1 MVGVSI
7 SEPKQPRSAKP
18 TSSSTMITMLGL
30 PGGGVTGSG
39 HQGVESA
46 TVLPTMP
53 P

>member
-7 SEPKQPRSAKP
+7 SDPKQPRSAKP
-18 TSSSTMITMLGL
+18 TSSSTTITTLGA

-39 HQGVESA
+39 HHGVDSA
-46 TVLPTMP
+46 TVSPTTP